1 MPAPP
6 RHYLLY
12 ARQVLRDLRVI
23 IVVLVVGYTLFAIY
37 QGISTHNAGAFAVG
51 AAFAMLPLLLG
62 LGVYAYSRRNF
73 VEFADGGVLVRQF
86 HRSATIPYTEIE
98 RVRVDSLEHIF
109 DRPDRKRWQ
118 TKTVKNL
125 YGDRAIC
132 LRLRGD
138 ADLPEQLRRKLGPRT
153 IIDREAV
160 LPVTEMDAALAIL
173 KQHMGAR
180 RQSPEAA
187 GESSRRRRRG
197 KRGK

>member
-6 RHYLLY
+6 RHYILY

-23 IVVLVVGYTLFAIY
+23 IVVLVVGYMLFAIY
-37 QGISTHNAGAFAVG
+37 QGVSTHNAGAFVIG
-51 AAFAMLPLLLG
+51 AGFAMLPLLLG
-62 LGVYAYSRRNF
+62 LGVYAYSRRSF
-73 VEFADGGVLVRQF
+73 IEFADGGVNVRQF
-86 HRSATIPYTEIE
+86 HRSATIPYTDIE

-132 LRLRGD
+132 LRLRSD

-160 LPVTEMDAALAIL
+160 LPVTDTDAALAAL
-173 KQHMGAR
+173 KQRMGAR
-180 RQSPEAA
+180 RQPTDVV
-187 GESSRRRRRG
+187 GEPSRRRRRG
-197 KRGK
+197 KRGR